1 MRFYRQLFY
10 FVIILFFACQV
21 KPSSKIDI
29 QLYQIYLED
38 RPQYG
43 HDAVNYMQAFFI
55 IINNF
60 NDSIELEKIGNELK
74 ILPDSLV
81 RRQKINEY
89 ILKKENIN
97 ENFLNKNDTAFL
109 VKWITFN
116 NRFNM
121 DLEYTNVQIESNM
134 MHLKSNLINDNI
146 NYQIHPNLKYFCGE
160 IKPYVSKLSK
170 DPNYDY
176 KENYR
181 NFLYEYTK
189 FYNRFWIQ
197 DFF

>member
-1 MRFYRQLFY
+1 MRCYGPLFY
-10 FVIILFFACQV
+10 FVIMLFFACQE

-38 RPQYG
+38 RPQYW
-43 HDAVNYMQAFFI
+43 HDAVNYMQDFFI
-55 IINNF
+55 IINNS
-60 NDSIELEKIGNELK
+60 NDSIELEKVGNELK

-81 RRQKINEY
+81 RRQKRNEY

-97 ENFLNKNDTAFL
+97 ENFLIKNDTAFL

-121 DLEYTNVQIESNM
+121 DYINVQIESNM
-134 MHLKSNLINDNI
+134 MHLKSNFINYNI
-146 NYQIHPNLKYFCGE
+146 DYQIHSNIKYFCGE
-160 IKPYVSKLSK
+160 NQPFISKLSQ

-176 KENYR
+176 LENYQ

-189 FYNRFWIQ
+189 FY
-197 DFF
+197 